1 MRISTKAHRVFYVY
15 NTKTFGVLCHLNL
28 NGCFDPRPGVLR
40 KAAIV

>member
-15 NTKTFGVLCHLNL
+15 NTKTFGVLCHLN
-28 NGCFDPRPGVLR
+28 GCFDPRPGVLR